1 MITGAV
7 VVVLW
12 AEVVNPLL
20 KRAELPT
27 MYEIVPGF
35 ILATLAAWLVSLNDK
50 APEETVLARFDQAQ
64 DAYEK
69 AK

>member
-1 MITGAV
+1 
-7 VVVLW
+7 
-12 AEVVNPLL
+12 
-20 KRAELPT
+20 

-35 ILATLAAWLVSLNDK
+35 ILATLAAWLVSLNDQT
-50 APEETVLARFDQAQ
+50 PEENVLARFDQAR